1 MGVTL
6 QFCNCLTGHTG
17 LEALPSKK
25 KLSIDGT
32 GVPGFVR
39 PWWWWDGVAK
49 PQKMGK
55 KLNLVKK
62 LVINT

>member
-1 MGVTL
+1 MLVQL
-6 QFCNCLTGHTG
+6 QATPHHTG

-32 GVPGFVR
+32 GVPGFLR
-39 PWWWWDGVAK
+39 PVWYWDGLSK
-49 PQKMGK
+49 PEKMGK

-62 LVINT
+62 LVKNT